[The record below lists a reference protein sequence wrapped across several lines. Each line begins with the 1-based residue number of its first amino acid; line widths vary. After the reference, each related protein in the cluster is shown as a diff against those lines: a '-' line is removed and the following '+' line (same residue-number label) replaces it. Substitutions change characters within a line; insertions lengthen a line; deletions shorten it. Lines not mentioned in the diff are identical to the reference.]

1 MKIKDLMACKLRNG
15 RVFRCEVIAIGI
27 DSVTVFDP
35 DRYCPM
41 NVKPNQLRKLDPA
54 LTYVRNPF
62 KRINELNMQRLK
74 QNKINR
80 SGAVSPNAWYVS
92 S

>member
-1 MKIKDLMACKLRNG
+1 
-15 RVFRCEVIAIGI
+15 
-27 DSVTVFDP
+27 
-35 DRYCPM
+35 
-41 NVKPNQLRKLDPA
+41 LDPA

-80 SGAVSPNAWYVS
+80 SGAVSPNAWYAS